1 VKEASRVRPPG
12 PPTSRATDILLVDD
26 DETFRMTLADQL
38 RRRFPSV
45 READTTARC
54 MEALAEAEPD
64 VILLDLHLS
73 DGDGLE
79 LLGRLRERAPSTE
92 VIVVTGFGTVDAAV
106 EAMRRGA
113 FDFVTKPL
121 RLEALVQVV
130 ERAGERRAL
139 RRENEGLRRM
149 LDRKAPPLLVGESE
163 ALREVRELCARAAL
177 SDAPVLITGPSGA
190 GKELVARSIHAASAR
205 AGRELITVNSAAF
218 AENLLES
225 ELFGHERGAFTG
237 ATEQQQGLLEA
248 AHQGT
253 LFLDEVGELPAAIQ
267 AKLLRALQFG
277 EIRRVGGV
285 ATLKVDVRFLA
296 ATNRDLAAA
305 VKERTFRE
313 DLYYRLNVITIHVP
327 PLAER
332 PEDVEPIFR
341 HLAKGLPYAFFDEH
355 FAVLRSYGWPGNVR
369 EMENLVERLKIRAS
383 DGPPDPQRLLSLLG
397 QAGGAPAVPL
407 VRPLDV
413 VEKETIEHALRVF
426 GGDRK
431 AAADALGISLRTLYY
446 RLSTYKEE

>member
-1 VKEASRVRPPG
+1 VKEASRAG
-12 PPTSRATDILLVDD
+12 PPAPPASRSFDILLVDD
-26 DETFRMTLADQL
+26 DETFRTTLASQL
-38 RRRFPSV
+38 RRRFSSI
-45 READTTARC
+45 REAGSTGRC
-54 MEALAEAEPD
+54 LEALAEAEPD
-64 VILLDLHLS
+64 VILLDLHLA

-121 RLEALVQVV
+121 RLEALVQIV
-130 ERAGERRAL
+130 ERACERRAL
-139 RRENEGLRRM
+139 RRENVGLRRM
-149 LDRKAPPLLVGESE
+149 LDRKAPPLLVGES
-163 ALREVRELCARAAL
+163 AAIREVRELCARAAL
-177 SDAPVLITGPSGA
+177 SDAPVLVTGPSGA
-190 GKELVARSIHAASAR
+190 GKELVARSIHAAGAR
-205 AGRELITVNSAAF
+205 ANRELITVNSAALS
-218 AENLLES
+218 ESLLES

-237 ATEQQQGLLEA
+237 ATEQRQGLLEA
-248 AHQGT
+248 AHGGT
-253 LFLDEVGELPAAIQ
+253 LFLDEVGELPASIQ

-296 ATNRDLAAA
+296 ATNRNLQAA

-327 PLAER
+327 PLADR
-332 PEDVEPIFR
+332 PEDVEPIFV
-341 HLAKGLPYAFFDEH
+341 HLAKGLPYAFGPAHFD
-355 FAVLRSYGWPGNVR
+355 VLRAYGWPGNVR
-369 EMENLVERLKIRAS
+369 EMENLIERLKIRAA

-397 QAGGAPAVPL
+397 QAGTTAAPA
-407 VRPLDV
+407 VRPLDE
-413 VEKETIEHALRVF
+413 VEREMIEQALRVF

-431 AAADALGISLRTLYY
+431 AAADALGISLRTLYN
-446 RLSTYKEE
+446 RLSTYRTV